1 MNEGQETMNGMDYVN
16 TKDKNVGKSVG
27 SEPDVNGETLWVG
40 VRLCGANKWE
50 TGLLTV
56 QGTSWARG

>member
-1 MNEGQETMNGMDYVN
+1 MNGMDYVN